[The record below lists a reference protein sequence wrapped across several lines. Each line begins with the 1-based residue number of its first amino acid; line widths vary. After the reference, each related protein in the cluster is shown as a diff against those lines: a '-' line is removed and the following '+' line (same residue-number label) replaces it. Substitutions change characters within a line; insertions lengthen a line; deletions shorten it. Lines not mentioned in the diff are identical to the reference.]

1 MLPCTRESA
10 VDQDHA
16 RPPAAGGGGPTS
28 PLRNRLLAAFAPV
41 DLEPLRPHLLGRPVH
56 IAQDQVLHV
65 RGEPVR
71 DVFFPET
78 GLVSLTVDTL
88 DGGGSAEVA
97 VTGREGLVGA
107 AVLLDPE
114 AIATHEAVVQI
125 PGTAW
130 RVPAQALCAAVERSP
145 ALRERLLRYVQFLM
159 VQTGQAAA
167 CNARHSLSRRLA
179 RWLLMAHDRVDG
191 DELALRQEAVS
202 LMLGVRR
209 EGVNLAAHSLHDSG
223 LIRQAR
229 GRITVIDR
237 PGLEAATCGCYR
249 AVRDGEARILGLDT
263 D

>member
-1 MLPCTRESA
+1 MLPTTREDEDS
-10 VDQDHA
+10 
-16 RPPAAGGGGPTS
+16 RPGNAGTGTPSTL
-28 PLRNRLLAAFAPV
+28 PLRNHLLNSVAPA
-41 DLEPLRPHLLGRPVH
+41 DLEPLRPHLLGHPVE
-56 IAQDQVLHV
+56 IAQDEVLHR
-65 RGEPVR
+65 RGEPVVH
-71 DVFFPET
+71 VFFPEK
-78 GLVSLTVDTL
+78 GLVSLTADTM

-97 VTGREGLVGA
+97 MTGREGLVGA

-130 RVPAQALCAAVERSP
+130 RIPAQVLCAAVERSP

-209 EGVNLAAHSLHDSG
+209 EGVNLAAHALQDGG

-229 GRITVIDR
+229 GRITVLDR
-237 PGLEAATCGCYR
+237 PGLEAAACGCYR
-249 AVRDGEARILGLDT
+249 AVRDGEVRILGLASD
-263 D
+263 